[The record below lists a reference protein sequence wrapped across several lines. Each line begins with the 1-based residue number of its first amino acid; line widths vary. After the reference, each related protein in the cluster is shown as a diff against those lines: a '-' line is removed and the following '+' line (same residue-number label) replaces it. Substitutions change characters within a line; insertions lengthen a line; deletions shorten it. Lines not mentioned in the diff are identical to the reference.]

1 MSNLWWARAAGA
13 AAKHSRKNKNDKSG
27 AWVLIIIGFFLA
39 PVMIGIPIMMYGFYL
54 LGR

>member
-1 MSNLWWARAAGA
+1 MSKFWWARTAGM
-13 AAKHSRKNKNDKSG
+13 AAKQGRKGNKSG

-39 PVMIGIPIMMYGFYL
+39 PMLIGVPIMMYGFYL